1 MGKKSGL
8 FLLCGAVLLF
18 CLYAVR
24 ISYPAGTSGFPE
36 VQAVTEVRT
45 YDSLKKPVTVSFSK
59 IPERVIINRLNG
71 AETLMA
77 LGAADRIIAVNMQN
91 TDWGK
96 PYDDRY
102 MEQGKA
108 LEKITYRN
116 LTKEEAVLLNPDCII
131 GWYSTFADK
140 RLGTTDFWN
149 ARQVATYIQATS
161 NMVKPG
167 AGVEDECRF
176 ITDMGLIFHA
186 ESQAKLLTDEI
197 WKEIEDVQEK
207 TRYSH
212 HPSVMVVEFSGGGLD
227 VYGYEWLVGDMV
239 RRLGGFIPCEN
250 GYISYEELI
259 RLDPDVIFVVY
270 FNHDLKTMM
279 EQLTQNP
286 AFSSLKAVREKR
298 VYPLRL
304 DYMYT
309 TAVRT
314 INGLRV
320 LSSGMYP
327 DLAGLKGN
335 VNSAINKLRPQN
347 TYTGVLTYESDKWDA
362 SLLCN
367 YYTGLNREAYTDNR
381 FLVFDLS
388 GNYKVNEALSVFG
401 TITNLTNE
409 SWENTYTAYLGMG
422 AWPQPGRAF
431 CSVRSISSDFVG

>member
-8 FLLCGAVLLF
+8 FLLCGTVLLF

-239 RRLGGFIPCEN
+239 RRLGGFIPCETD
-250 GYISYEELI
+250 IS
-259 RLDPDVIFVVY
+259 VMK
-270 FNHDLKTMM
+270 N
-279 EQLTQNP
+279 
-286 AFSSLKAVREKR
+286 
-298 VYPLRL
+298 
-304 DYMYT
+304 
-309 TAVRT
+309 
-314 INGLRV
+314 
-320 LSSGMYP
+320 
-327 DLAGLKGN
+327 
-335 VNSAINKLRPQN
+335 
-347 TYTGVLTYESDKWDA
+347 
-362 SLLCN
+362 
-367 YYTGLNREAYTDNR
+367 
-381 FLVFDLS
+381 
-388 GNYKVNEALSVFG
+388 
-401 TITNLTNE
+401 
-409 SWENTYTAYLGMG
+409 
-422 AWPQPGRAF
+422 
-431 CSVRSISSDFVG
+431 

>member
-8 FLLCGAVLLF
+8 FFLCGAVLLF
-18 CLYAVR
+18 CLYTVR

-131 GWYSTFADK
+131 GWYSTFTDK

-207 TRYSH
+207 TRHSH

-239 RRLGGFIPCEN
+239 EQLGGYMPAGERRI
-250 GYISYEELI
+250 GYEDLISYN
-259 RLDPDVIFVVY
+259 PDVLFVVY
-270 FNHDLKTMM
+270 FNE
-279 EQLTQNP
+279 EQRLQIIEMFRR
-286 AFSSLKAVREKR
+286 AEFSSLKSVKNQR
-298 VYPLRL
+298 VYPIPF
-304 DYMYT
+304 DHMYT
-309 TAVRT
+309 PAIKT
-314 INGLRV
+314 IDGLRMIRDG
-320 LSSGMYP
+320 LYP
-327 DLAGLKGN
+327 DLAKKEGEK
-335 VNSAINKLRPQN
+335 
-347 TYTGVLTYESDKWDA
+347 E
-362 SLLCN
+362 
-367 YYTGLNREAYTDNR
+367 
-381 FLVFDLS
+381 
-388 GNYKVNEALSVFG
+388 
-401 TITNLTNE
+401 
-409 SWENTYTAYLGMG
+409 
-422 AWPQPGRAF
+422 
-431 CSVRSISSDFVG
+431 